1 MQIVINPCLVAVI
14 LKEDC
19 CGTIVAELGTL
30 MMVGSSDWLFC
41 VIQVTIVFDQIKPS
55 QVNKGVF
62 CKAFVNPV
70 VS

>member
-1 MQIVINPCLVAVI
+1 
-14 LKEDC
+14 
-19 CGTIVAELGTL
+19 
-30 MMVGSSDWLFC
+30 MVGSSDWLFC